1 MVPYKNLSGE
11 SGVIA
16 YAIGKGFIDVRFVDG
31 GVYRYTR
38 ASVGAADL
46 ATMQELARQG
56 RGLSS
61 FISRQ
66 VRDRYESRR
75 D

>member
-1 MVPYKNLSGE
+1 MVPYKNLSGD
-11 SGVIA
+11 SGVVA
-16 YAIGKGFIDVRFVDG
+16 YAIGKGWIDVRFVEG
-31 GVYRYTR
+31 GTYRYTLG
-38 ASVGAADL
+38 SVGAADL
-46 ATMQELARQG
+46 ATMQALAVQG

-66 VRDRYESRR
+66 VRERYAFRR